1 MDTKLYV
8 FLFAVTLVQI
18 WWIAVWGI
26 TDIIIRIL
34 AGKHRHIEFLIY
46 VFFIAGGKNLT
57 YDYYLQDLALEFLHT
72 VYEMR

>member
-18 WWIAVWGI
+18 WWIAIWGI

-34 AGKHRHIEFLIY
+34 AGKHRHVEFLIY
-46 VFFIAGGKNLT
+46 VFFIVLVISF
-57 YDYYLQDLALEFLHT
+57 LQANPQYTIHL
-72 VYEMR
+72 

>member
-18 WWIAVWGI
+18 WWIAIWGI

-34 AGKHRHIEFLIY
+34 AGKHRHVEFLIY
-46 VFFIAGGKNLT
+46 IFFIVLVICF
-57 YDYYLQDLALEFLHT
+57 LQSNPQYMIHL
-72 VYEMR
+72 

>member
-18 WWIAVWGI
+18 WWIAIWGI

-34 AGKHRHIEFLIY
+34 AGKPRHVEFLIY
-46 VFFIAGGKNLT
+46 VFFIVLVISF
-57 YDYYLQDLALEFLHT
+57 LQANPKYMIHL
-72 VYEMR
+72 

>member
-34 AGKHRHIEFLIY
+34 AGKHRHGEFLIY
-46 VFFIAGGKNLT
+46 VFFIVLVISF
-57 YDYYLQDLALEFLHT
+57 LQSNPQYMIHL
-72 VYEMR
+72 